1 MSTETQAAS
10 SIEAT
15 TDAVSWKGCVLAGI
29 VAALVMGAL
38 MWVMNNAVIAVAI
51 PGLYGLAPP
60 PNPIAGW
67 VVHLFHGAV
76 FGMIFG
82 GLLRAEML
90 AGTAAD
96 FTKSVGLGVAYGVVV
111 WVVAAALVM
120 PLWLSA
126 VGFPEPP
133 AFPNFALPS
142 LLWHAVFGLVLGALV
157 PYVADL

>member
-1 MSTETQAAS
+1 MSTETETPGG
-10 SIEAT
+10 IEAT
-15 TDAVSWKGCVLAGI
+15 ADVVSWKGCVLAGV

-38 MWVMNNAVIAVAI
+38 MWVMNDAVIAVAI

-67 VVHLFHGAV
+67 AAHLFHGAV

-82 GLLRAEML
+82 GLLRTEAL
-90 AGTAAD
+90 AGAAD
-96 FTKSVGLGVAYGVVV
+96 DLTKSVGLGVAYGVAV

-133 AFPNFALPS
+133 SFPNFAPPS

-157 PYVADL
+157 PFVADL